1 MSESLDETFHTLQ
14 PIERSQVSYNYL
26 SPTAFRVIIPKMPR
40 FTYFIQSVS
49 IPSVVMGMMEIP
61 AFKGLPKQEAPSI
74 LDLSDDLI
82 INFTID
88 ENMQNWQEM
97 YDWMTD
103 IVPTDEN
110 FASANMNID
119 KYSPI
124 IVLIYNN
131 AKKLKKK
138 ITFNNCF
145 PITLSGFEF
154 NSASTDIDPITI
166 AANFE
171 FSEFT
176 VETF

>member
-14 PIERSQVSYNYL
+14 PIERSQVAYNYL
-26 SPTAFRVIIPKMPR
+26 SPTAFRVIVPKMPR

-49 IPSVVMGMMEIP
+49 IPTIVVGMMEIP
-61 AFKGLPKQEAPSI
+61 AFKGLPKQQAPSI
-74 LDLSDDLI
+74 LDLSDNLI

-88 ENMQNWQEM
+88 ENMQNWQEV

-110 FASANMNID
+110 FASSNISID

-145 PITLSGFEF
+145 PISLAGFEF
-154 NSASTDIDPITI
+154 NSASTEIDPITI
-166 AANFE
+166 TANFE